1 MSAETI
7 RAKEEKVGEITELF
21 RDAKS
26 VVLVDYRGL
35 TVEEATNLR
44 NEFRK
49 EGVKYH
55 VLKNAMVDRAA
66 AQLNIEGLS
75 EYLKG
80 PSAFAFGY
88 TDPVLPAKIVT
99 DFIKKTRK
107 MSIKAGLVDGKVID
121 EKGVKALADLPSR
134 EVLVAKLLGSMNAPI
149 SGLVTVLGGTVRS
162 LLYTLN
168 AIQAQKEA

>member
-7 RAKEEKVGEITELF
+7 RVKEEKVGEITELF

-99 DFIKKTRK
+99 DFIKKTKK

-121 EKGVKALADLPSR
+121 EKGVKALADSPGQHERADLRPGHR
-134 EVLVAKLLGSMNAPI
+134 AGRD
-149 SGLVTVLGGTVRS
+149 RS
-162 LLYTLN
+162 LAALH
-168 AIQAQKEA
+168 AQCHSGAKRGII